1 MSEVRPSGLEL
12 LVGREAS
19 VPSRAVGVAVP
30 QEVAGRARQ
39 SSRPEGRTSRRVPSA
54 AGSAYARRV
63 MDPWAPIQGITL
75 ERYAEL
81 SAEIEGTQDPE
92 RQAEI
97 VARLGVTRPDWE
109 AAKAG
114 WTARMQDMSLMG
126 QVATRFM
133 PLYQAALAKKS
144 PAPQVSF
151 EDYVAMSGAAAA
163 IGYEPM
169 LAHYRVTPGQWTQI
183 GGHWNAQIPTN
194 PRFMQY
200 GLLVEQE
207 AARIRAGGPPRPV
220 TLGAP
225 QPPQAHP
232 QAHPPPHPYAAANP
246 FGSPHQQAA
255 FNQQANQLGNDIGN
269 AFASFGNAVE
279 SLWTS
284 AAMTVGSRV
293 LVQWSDGQRYPGTVT
308 MIANGQVQVAFP
320 NGQQVWVAQ
329 HFVTLT

>member
-1 MSEVRPSGLEL
+1 
-12 LVGREAS
+12 
-19 VPSRAVGVAVP
+19 
-30 QEVAGRARQ
+30 
-39 SSRPEGRTSRRVPSA
+39 
-54 AGSAYARRV
+54 
-63 MDPWAPIQGITL
+63 MDPWAPIHGITL

-81 SAEIEGTQDPE
+81 SAEVSATQDPE
-92 RQAEI
+92 QQAEI
-97 VARLGVTRPDWE
+97 VHGLGVARPDWE

-169 LAHYRVTPGQWTQI
+169 LTHYRVTAAEWTQI
-183 GGHWNAQIPTN
+183 GGRWNAQIPTN
-194 PRFMQY
+194 PRFAQY

-225 QPPQAHP
+225 QVHAQ
-232 QAHPPPHPYAAANP
+232 PHPAQPHAHAPQPYVAANP
-246 FGSPHQQAA
+246 FGPPHQQAA
-255 FNQQANQLGNDIGN
+255 FDQQANQLGNDIGN
-269 AFASFGNAVE
+269 AFASFGSAVE

-293 LVQWSDGQRYPGTVT
+293 RVQWSDGQRYPGTVT
-308 MIANGQVQVAFP
+308 MLGNGQVQVAFP
-320 NGQQVWVAQ
+320 NGQQIWVAQ
-329 HFVTLT
+329 QFVTLT